1 MTYTNSFVLLAF
13 FHESD
18 GLLTNDSAIIA
29 SLMTQFNFTQEA
41 PLWMDPDGTVRFK
54 GSRVTLDTLVGAFLG
69 GDTVEE
75 IHDSFPTLSIRQI
88 YGGIAWYLNNQAEAD
103 EYLKQREVA
112 AAAIEREIRERF
124 DHAAFR
130 ELLLKRRAQLRKN

>member
-1 MTYTNSFVLLAF
+1 
-13 FHESD
+13 
-18 GLLTNDSAIIA
+18 
-29 SLMTQFNFTQEA
+29 MTQFNFTQEA

-54 GSRVTLDTLVGAFLG
+54 GSRVTLDTLVGAFRS

-103 EYLKQREVA
+103 EYLKQREIEGD
-112 AAAIEREIRERF
+112 AIRHKIESQPEYI
-124 DHAAFR
+124 AFR
-130 ELLLKRRAQLRKN
+130 ERILKRREQLKS

>member
-1 MTYTNSFVLLAF
+1 
-13 FHESD
+13 
-18 GLLTNDSAIIA
+18 
-29 SLMTQFNFTQEA
+29 MTQFNFTQEA

-54 GSRVTLDTLVGAFLG
+54 GSRITLDTLVGAFRE

-103 EYLKQREVA
+103 EYLKQREIVA
-112 AAAIEREIRERF
+112 DALERETRERF
-124 DHAAFR
+124 DHTAFR